1 MSAETSLIKARGARI
16 ELAQV
21 RKEYADSVAVDDVSL
36 VIEPGE
42 FMTLLGPTAQARP
55 PPSTSSPGSPPPP
68 RAR

>member
-1 MSAETSLIKARGARI
+1 VSAESSLIKARGARI

-42 FMTLLGPTAQARP
+42 FMTLLGP
-55 PPSTSSPGSPPPP
+55 SGSG
-68 RAR
+68 